1 MGDDKLTI
9 ELAPIPAVADS
20 DLFPV
25 YDISDGSSERL
36 KKITASNLAAY
47 WYNSFD
53 PNFANAITI
62 AETAAQTGWLSGDNG
77 GLYFLLQTSVVTS
90 QFGQNM
96 TIEAGS
102 QFLGS
107 GSGHVQF
114 LLFRDAVLVAVSDGL
129 GFNNIAYGNSTLE
142 GAGRIGYYPP
152 SIQSTSYT
160 FELRVHTLGVGEQ
173 AKFSNRYIYS
183 TESNY

>member
-9 ELAPIPAVADS
+9 ELLQIPAIADS
-20 DLFPV
+20 DLLPV

-36 KKITASNLAAY
+36 KKITAADLAAY

-53 PNFANAITI
+53 PSFANAITI
-62 AETAAQTGWLSGDNG
+62 AETTAQTGWLFGNNG
-77 GLYFLLQTSVVTS
+77 GLYWPLQTSIITS
-90 QFGQNM
+90 QFGQ
-96 TIEAGS
+96 TIEIESGS

-114 LLFRDAVLVAVSDGL
+114 LLFLDSVLVATSDGL

-142 GAGRIGYYPP
+142 GAGRVAYYLPAT
-152 SIQSTSYT
+152 QGVSYT
-160 FELRVHTLGVGEQ
+160 FELRTHTIGVGEQ